1 MHCVKI
7 LLKQSLIS
15 KQIISKCRNRT
26 QFLWLVA
33 HIENISI
40 PAYYEQYVKIKYF
53 VQKQPPTGVLR
64 KKCS

>member
-15 KQIISKCRNRT
+15 KQIISECRNRT
-26 QFLWLVA
+26 EFLWFVA

-40 PAYYEQYVKIKYF
+40 PAYYEQYVEIKYF
-53 VQKQPPTGVLR
+53 IQKQLPRGVLR